1 MFHLFKKLF
10 ILFIVITYCKYKI
23 NFTYSIIFDKWLT
36 APDSGAWDHA
46 ILQVALDN
54 AC

>member
-1 MFHLFKKLF
+1 MFHLFKILF